1 MSCNFSDRFFVM
13 NCGLCIS
20 GLLCQRKHSYS
31 YSYSYSRT
39 RSPQTK
45 IPPGQDP
52 PGKDLPGQDPPRI
65 PLPLSDAFSRY

>member
-31 YSYSYSRT
+31 YSYSYSCYIVRKT
-39 RSPQTK
+39 LLKVLSYCVFDLHYRANVSNAKYFRSA
-45 IPPGQDP
+45 
-52 PGKDLPGQDPPRI
+52 LVC
-65 PLPLSDAFSRY
+65 

>member
-31 YSYSYSRT
+31 YSLTLTYSYSYSYSYLMVNRVNST
-39 RSPQTK
+39 GSSN
-45 IPPGQDP
+45 
-52 PGKDLPGQDPPRI
+52 L
-65 PLPLSDAFSRY
+65 FV